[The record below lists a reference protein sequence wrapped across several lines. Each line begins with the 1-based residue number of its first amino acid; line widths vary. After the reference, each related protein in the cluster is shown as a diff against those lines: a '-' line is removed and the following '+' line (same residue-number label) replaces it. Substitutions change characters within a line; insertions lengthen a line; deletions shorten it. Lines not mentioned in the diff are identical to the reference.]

1 MPKRTLIKKIVTEKE
16 KMLKGDYYDSRDS
29 ELLKMYH
36 KARKLLKEYNNLN
49 SELTPERERILS

>member
-1 MPKRTLIKKIVTEKE
+1 
-16 KMLKGDYYDSRDS
+16 MLKGDYYDSRDS